1 MKRVSLSSQE
11 KTITSVWEWYE
22 AVRSISLRDKGRIRA
37 SIQVQ
42 PGDAAGVPEAF
53 VGMTLPDIDE
63 WYSDKLRELDWV
75 TCLELLAATEAA
87 LTVDFHIR
95 VRNRLKGEP
104 SEKFRLIHKERPD
117 RIRLIEDI
125 LDPWADARPDN
136 KKQIG
141 NFKGTLKLRHWLAH
155 GRYWTPKLGRRYDAL
170 DVYRIV
176 EAILKSFD
184 LI

>member
-37 SIQVQ
+37 SVQVQ
-42 PGDAAGVPEAF
+42 PGGAAGVPDVF

-63 WYSDKLRELDWV
+63 WYSDRLRELDWV

-95 VRNRLKGEP
+95 VRNRLKDEL
-104 SEKFRLIHKERPD
+104 SERFRHIRKERPD

-125 LDPWADARPDN
+125 LDPWRDVHPVN
-136 KKQIG
+136 KRQIG
-141 NFKGTLKLRHWLAH
+141 DLKGTLKLRHWLAH
-155 GRYWTPKLGRRYDAL
+155 G
-170 DVYRIV
+170 
-176 EAILKSFD
+176 
-184 LI
+184 